1 MSITKLVLPTLLDL
15 AAIVDTHKNYL
26 GCYLISM
33 KEQSLF
39 VRAKFNSEDH
49 LYEVPLSGLKFEQV
63 KNELKKSYDI
73 PDDIESFMGAVI
85 GTPES
90 NELMSLFNQS
100 LRSEKID
107 SLLKP
112 TP

>member
-1 MSITKLVLPTLLDL
+1 MTKIVLSTLLDL
-15 AAIVDTHKNYL
+15 AAAVAIYRTRNGHY
-26 GCYLISM
+26 CISI
-33 KEQSLF
+33 KGQSLF
-39 VRAKFNSEDH
+39 VRAKFNGEDH

-73 PDDIESFMGAVI
+73 PDDIESFMGGVIAVPDN
-85 GTPES
+85 G
-90 NELMSLFNQS
+90 ELISLFNES